1 MTFEVVVELKPEVLD
16 AQGRAIKESLQK
28 LGFAELADVRV
39 SKRFLI
45 KLENQSL
52 DGVSAQKKAEL
63 IAKDFLANSV
73 SETYSV
79 RRLDP

>member
-28 LGFAELADVRV
+28 LGFAELGDVRV

-45 KLENQSL
+45 TLENQSL
-52 DGVSAQKKAEL
+52 DAASAQKKAEL

-73 SETYSV
+73 SESYSV
-79 RRLDP
+79 RRLNP